1 MLRATVMLRE
11 GGWEAQARRLAR
23 ALSPVAVSPAAPRE
37 TVAALD
43 AWGPS
48 LMPRSA
54 RVRGWRWALGSLGR
68 GRPAA
73 WPSGSPGCLRRP
85 TRPARAAG
93 GLGGGRGAGAA
104 LAAVPERHCRK
115 LWVASLQSTGLLL
128 RDGAAGGVVHD
139 VGRWLQLRYPD
150 QQVVR
155 PLASGAVHTAGL
167 LYRVS
172 RGLPS
177 RGRTKDPRPP
187 FEPTAMP
194 ETLATSYV
202 VTTLGMGLARGFVAS
217 RGALESYFGP
227 GPSKRAL
234 ARLVNAGLW
243 AGAAAATYSA
253 GVAYIG
259 RQPAARAGLLH
270 PTAQPAGVGQPREPA
285 AVRRPRPAG
294 TPLCHRRGHPRADR
308 AGHG

>member
-1 MLRATVMLRE
+1 
-11 GGWEAQARRLAR
+11 
-23 ALSPVAVSPAAPRE
+23 
-37 TVAALD
+37 
-43 AWGPS
+43 
-48 LMPRSA
+48 
-54 RVRGWRWALGSLGR
+54 
-68 GRPAA
+68 
-73 WPSGSPGCLRRP
+73 
-85 TRPARAAG
+85 
-93 GLGGGRGAGAA
+93 
-104 LAAVPERHCRK
+104 K

-128 RDGAAGGVVHD
+128 RDGAAGGIVHD
-139 VGRWLQLRYPD
+139 VGRWMQLRYPD

-187 FEPTAMP
+187 LEPTAMP

-243 AGAAAATYSA
+243 AGGGGGVYSA
-253 GVAYIG
+253 GVAPVGGGTTKGGGVQRARWAYG
-259 RQPAARAGLLH
+259 GGATQKGGPGLSPRPRQS
-270 PTAQPAGVGQPREPA
+270 AGVGQPREPA
-285 AVRRPRPAG
+285 PVRRSRPAG
-294 TPLCHRRGHPRADR
+294 T
-308 AGHG
+308 